1 MDAIKKAVSEGRRT
15 CSFFSALAEIVRG
28 WDGDVNGTQAY
39 VFEEH
44 LLVLLKI
51 RSHQKVGEDKVPCAL
66 AVYANVA
73 ADRLA
78 GAGGDMAS
86 VEDIMWPAGGLDAS
100 VMVGGSASVQYV
112 SKAMR
117 NQGFGQA
124 LRRLSGLGQQG
135 AASQLFRDIGWEYKY
150 YCFTGTAWGESA
162 LSQFRDKLFGNRLT
176 GGELKAHGRVQS
188 GTCGVV
194 RVWVWHPWTY
204 KLMQSVGYS
213 EEAQATYA
221 EGGDQV
227 CSNQFICSHLETL

>member
-1 MDAIKKAVSEGRRT
+1 MDAIKKAVSEGRRK
-15 CSFFSALAEIVRG
+15 CSFFAALAQIARG

-39 VFEEH
+39 VLEEH

-51 RSHQKVGEDKVPCAL
+51 RSHQKEDEDKVPCAL
-66 AVYANVA
+66 AVYANEA

-135 AASQLFRDIGWEYKY
+135 AASQLFRDIGWEYRY
-150 YCFTGTAWGESA
+150 YCFTGTVWGESA

-176 GGELKAHGRVQS
+176 GGERKAHGRVQS
-188 GTCGVV
+188 GICGVV
-194 RVWVWHPWTY
+194 RVWVRHPWTY
-204 KLMQSVGYS
+204 QLMQAVGYG
-213 EEAQATYA
+213 EEARATYV

-227 CSNQFICSHLETL
+227 CSNQFISSHLET